1 MRDVLSYVHY
11 DVNTLLAQVRRE
23 CEKAVRL
30 KQMTATESQSLVRIY
45 ESGINGYTYLERDI
59 PSSEG

>member
-1 MRDVLSYVHY
+1 
-11 DVNTLLAQVRRE
+11 
-23 CEKAVRL
+23 VRL